1 MEISVIIEKELDGKV
16 EKRWLKSLTEKVI
29 KAQGIGDNVE
39 IGIVLAG
46 ADKIRQLNRDYL
58 GHDEPTDVISFS
70 AREEPSGESV
80 NFVQP
85 PDDVLHLGEVVV
97 SYPQA
102 VIQAQ
107 EYGHTELREIQI
119 LVIHGVLHLMGYEHD
134 KPEPAREMRAR
145 EAATLSRIEGK
156 D

>member
-1 MEISVIIEKELDGKV
+1 MEISVIIEKELVGKV

-29 KAQGIGDNVE
+29 KAQGIGANVE
-39 IGIVLAG
+39 IGVVLAG
-46 ADKIRQLNRDYL
+46 ADRVRQLNRDYL
-58 GHDEPTDVISFS
+58 GHDGPTDVISFS
-70 AREEPSGESV
+70 AREEPAGESV

-85 PDDVLHLGEVVV
+85 PDEVLHLGEVVV

-107 EYGHTELREIQI
+107 EYGHTEQREIQI

-134 KPEPAREMRAR
+134 TPELAREMKAR
-145 EAATLSRIEGK
+145 EADTLRQIEGR

>member
-1 MEISVIIEKELDGKV
+1 MEISIIIEKEITGKV

-46 ADKIRQLNRDYL
+46 ADKVRQLNRDYL
-58 GHDEPTDVISFS
+58 GHDGPTDVISFS
-70 AREEPSGESV
+70 TREEPPGEPV

-85 PDDVLHLGEVVV
+85 PDEVLHLGEVVV

-107 EYGHTELREIQI
+107 EYGHSEKREIQI

-134 KPEPAREMRAR
+134 TPELAREMKAR
-145 EAATLSRIEGK
+145 EAVTLGQIERG